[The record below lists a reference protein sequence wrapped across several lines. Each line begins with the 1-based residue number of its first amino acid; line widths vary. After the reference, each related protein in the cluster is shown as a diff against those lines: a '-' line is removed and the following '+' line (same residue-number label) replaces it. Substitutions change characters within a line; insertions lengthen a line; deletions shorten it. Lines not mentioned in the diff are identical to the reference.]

1 MTSYETVK
9 IQLGKSPR
17 TWLITG
23 VAGFIG
29 SHLLEALLTLNQ
41 RVTGLD
47 NFATGFQKN
56 LDDVRKNV
64 TPAQWALFRFVKG
77 DICSTDD
84 CMGAFSAHLEPVD
97 YVLHQAALGSIPRS
111 LANPLATHET
121 NITGFT
127 KMLIASH
134 EHRVKRFV
142 FASSSSVYGDSPALP
157 KCESVM
163 GKPLSPY
170 ALSKSVNE
178 QYAEVFAKCFDLTY
192 VGLRYFNVF
201 GPRQNPAGAYA
212 AVIPKWISS
221 MIQKQ
226 AVQINGDGSTSRDFC
241 YVANA
246 VQANILAATSTD
258 AAACNQVYNI
268 ALGDRTN
275 LNELQQLIYVTLQ
288 QDLPG
293 LQNLAPVYQNERAGD
308 VRHSLADVSKA
319 KNLLG
324 YAPSTF
330 IASGLKN
337 TCEWFLESSQT

>member
-9 IQLGKSPR
+9 IQLGKSPC

-47 NFATGFQKN
+47 NFATGFEKN
-56 LDDVRKNV
+56 LADVRKKV
-64 TPAQWALFRFVKG
+64 TPDQWALFRFVKG
-77 DICSTDD
+77 DICSSDD
-84 CMGAFSAHLEPVD
+84 CMGAFNAHLDPVD

-111 LANPLATHET
+111 LADPLATHET

-134 EHRVKRFV
+134 QHRVKRLV

-157 KCESVM
+157 KCEPVV

-212 AVIPKWISS
+212 AVIPKWINS
-221 MIQKQ
+221 MIQNQ

-241 YVANA
+241 YVTNV
-246 VQANILAATSTD
+246 VQANILAATCTD
-258 AAACNQVYNI
+258 TVACNQVYNI

-275 LNELQQLIYVTLQ
+275 LNELHQLIFNTLQ
-288 QDLPG
+288 HDLPS
-293 LQNLAPVYQNERAGD
+293 LQNLAPLYQSERPGD
-308 VRHSLADVSKA
+308 VKHSLADVSKA
-319 KNLLG
+319 KNLLA

>member
-1 MTSYETVK
+1 MTSFEIIK
-9 IQLGKSPR
+9 IQLAKSPR

-41 RVTGLD
+41 SVIGLD

-56 LDDVRKNV
+56 LDDVRKKV
-64 TPAQWALFRFVKG
+64 TPDQWALFRFVNG
-77 DICSTDD
+77 DICSTND
-84 CMGAFSAHLEPVD
+84 CMGAFNAHLEPVD

-111 LANPLATHET
+111 LADPLATHET

-134 EHRVKRFV
+134 KYGIKRFV

-157 KCESVM
+157 KCESVV

-201 GPRQNPAGAYA
+201 GPRQNPTGAYA
-212 AVIPKWISS
+212 AVIPKWIHS
-221 MIQKQ
+221 MIHEET
-226 AVQINGDGSTSRDFC
+226 VQINGDGSTSRDFC

-258 AAACNQVYNI
+258 PAACNHIYNI

-275 LNELQQLIYVTLQ
+275 LNELQQLIYVALQHNLPTLE
-288 QDLPG
+288 
-293 LQNLAPVYQNERAGD
+293 NLAPVYQNERPGD
-308 VRHSLADVSKA
+308 VRHSLADISKA
-319 KNLLG
+319 QSLLG

-337 TCEWFLESSQT
+337 TCEWFLESSQP

>member
-9 IQLGKSPR
+9 IQLAKSPR
-17 TWLITG
+17 TWLVTG

-29 SHLLEALLTLNQ
+29 SHLLEALLTFNQ

-56 LDDVRKNV
+56 LDDVRKKV
-64 TPAQWALFRFVKG
+64 TPDQWAQFRFVKG
-77 DICSTDD
+77 DIGSTDD
-84 CMGAFSAHLEPVD
+84 CMGAFNAHSEPVD

-111 LANPLATHET
+111 LADPLATHET

-134 EHRVKRFV
+134 QHRVKRFV

-157 KCESVM
+157 KCESIV

-178 QYAEVFAKCFDLTY
+178 QYAEVFAKCFDLAY

-212 AVIPKWISS
+212 AVIPKWINS
-221 MIQKQ
+221 MIQKE
-226 AVQINGDGSTSRDFC
+226 AVKINGDGSTSRDFC

-246 VQANILAATSTD
+246 VQANILAATCTD
-258 AAACNQVYNI
+258 MAACNQIYNI

-288 QDLPG
+288 QDLPS
-293 LQNLAPVYQNERAGD
+293 LQNLAPVYQNERVGD
-308 VRHSLADVSKA
+308 VRHSLADISKA

-337 TCEWFLESSQT
+337 TCEWFLESSQS

>member
-9 IQLGKSPR
+9 VQLAKSPR
-17 TWLITG
+17 TWLVTG

-56 LDDVRKNV
+56 LDDVRKKV

-84 CMGAFSAHLEPVD
+84 CMGAFNTNSEPMD
-97 YVLHQAALGSIPRS
+97 FVLHQAALGSIPRS
-111 LANPLATHET
+111 LADPLATHET

-157 KCESVM
+157 KCESVV

-212 AVIPKWISS
+212 AVIPKWINA
-221 MIQKQ
+221 MIQNET
-226 AVQINGDGSTSRDFC
+226 VQINGDGSTSRDFC
-241 YVANA
+241 YVTNA
-246 VQANILAATSTD
+246 VQANILAATCTD
-258 AAACNQVYNI
+258 TAACNQIYNI

-275 LNELQQLIYVTLQ
+275 LNELHQLISSTLRH
-288 QDLPG
+288 DLPS
-293 LQNLAPVYQNERAGD
+293 LQNVAPTYQNERPGD
-308 VRHSLADVSKA
+308 VKHSLANIAKA
-319 KNLLG
+319 KDLLG

-337 TCEWFLESSQT
+337 TCEWFLESNQT